1 MFGND
6 TRVMLFIC
14 FGLVLLSSI
23 SYELA
28 RAYKKKWLV
37 FILVGIGYPLRFFVG
52 YLTAVPENWKD
63 IFSIEGVCFSIA
75 MIAYGSY
82 LCQSI
87 NRSGYLPDRNS
98 GDYYK

>member
-75 MIAYGSY
+75 MLAYGSY
-82 LCQSI
+82 LYQSI
-87 NRSGYLPDRNS
+87 T
-98 GDYYK
+98 